1 MTLVFIPFFV
11 DAWSSLF
18 SIGYVFQVW
27 QREKWHPLAFF
38 GYLAAFHLSSFLGS
52 SVIWRL
58 RRLPRVG
65 STGWQIVCY
74 TAFPFGAVLA
84 AMANHSSSWAI
95 YMLLAGLFRPETP
108 ATLNLFAQLDV
119 SDPIFRQL
127 VQWREFGSL
136 LGVLAASCSLTF
148 MFEYGQDAL
157 AIFSICQT
165 CCCVFPILSLLKCQ
179 TPRALQESER
189 KWVHVSQ
196 LDSLPRED
204 RPVDRVIDSTMWWSA
219 VTSAVNYGLLGY
231 LLTVLMLQ
239 TSQSRIAVPVVV
251 LAVSLLNWAGSL
263 AGVREANI
271 QERSPLGESFVGFV
285 VLSLSAIIA
294 SLGLSMLYQGP
305 SYYMAIPHA
314 FVSAIFCVLHASPL
328 VLLHQTV
335 HRAKEEQTVYA
346 DRYLGC
352 VYLGRLLGISV
363 AWLQYVYLDASPY
376 LLSAIAIWVA
386 RNQLI
391 KALNEW
397 KATRFINHKDQ

>member
-38 GYLAAFHLSSFLGS
+38 GYLLAFHLSSFLGS
-52 SVIWRL
+52 SVLWRL

-65 STGWQIVCY
+65 PTGWQIVCY
-74 TAFPFGAVLA
+74 TVFPFGAVLA
-84 AMANHSSSWAI
+84 AMANHSSSWAT

-108 ATLNLFAQLDV
+108 ATLSLFAQLDV

-165 CCCVFPILSLLKCQ
+165 CCCVFPILALLKCQ
-179 TPRALQESER
+179 SPKALQEAEQR
-189 KWVHVSQ
+189 WTHVSQ
-196 LDSLPRED
+196 LDSLSRED
-204 RPVDRVIDSTMWWSA
+204 RPVDRMVDATMWWSA

-263 AGVREANI
+263 AGVRETTI
-271 QERSPLGESFVGFV
+271 KERSPMWESFVAFV

-314 FVSAIFCVLHASPL
+314 FVSAAFCVLHSSPL

-335 HRAKEEQTVYA
+335 HQAKEEQTVYA

-386 RNQLI
+386 RNHLI
-391 KALNEW
+391 EALVEW
-397 KATRFINHKDQ
+397 KATWFNKNQ